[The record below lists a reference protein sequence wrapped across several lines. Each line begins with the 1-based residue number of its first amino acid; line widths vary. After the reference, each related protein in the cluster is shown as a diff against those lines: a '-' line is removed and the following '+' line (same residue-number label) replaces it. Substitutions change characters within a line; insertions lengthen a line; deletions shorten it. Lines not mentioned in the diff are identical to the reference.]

1 MKNILYFAIWY
12 FLKWKL
18 YCIIIFVIT
27 KIKSLLY
34 LILFEILL
42 FKKWVKQKIKIK
54 ENGDKNKFIIND
66 ICILHTSI

>member
-1 MKNILYFAIWY
+1 MKNILYFDIWY

-27 KIKSLLY
+27 QMKYLLY